1 MFFMARPRH
10 EHPTPGELEIL
21 QILWERGPS
30 TVRDVLEILQQRRPR
45 AYTSIMS
52 LMNIMAE
59 KKLLARQ
66 EKGKAFVYTAAAPR
80 EQTLGQMLGDLVNRA
95 FDGSASALVAQ
106 LLSHT
111 SGQELE
117 EIRQTIETFRKQ
129 KGAK

>member
-1 MFFMARPRH
+1 VARPRH

-21 QILWERGPS
+21 QILWDRGES

-52 LMNIMAE
+52 LMNVMAD
-59 KKLLARQ
+59 KGLLARQ
-66 EKGKAFVYTAAAPR
+66 PLGKAFLYTAAAPR
-80 EQTLGQMLGDLVNRA
+80 EQTLGRMLGDLVNRA

-106 LLSHT
+106 LLAGT
-111 SGQELE
+111 SREELE
-117 EIRQTIETFRKQ
+117 DIRRTIETFRKQ